1 MATIIPRWE
10 WRTFGRRFGIAEK
23 HFAELTP
30 AGIQESDEL
39 YLLGGTGENVKI
51 RDDLL
56 DIKVLRE
63 VDAAGLERWE
73 PVMKK
78 GFPLPKADVVS
89 VFALFHLAAPEFA
102 RETYTREQFLDELI
116 APQAVVRP
124 VRIHKRRVRYTIG
137 GCTSEVTDVR
147 AEGKTTRTIAIE
159 LEDASA
165 VVSAVASASLGCY
178 LNTSYPRGLRA
189 LLDGAP
195 ERYAVIDVGT
205 NSTKFH
211 VGERT
216 GDGTWRNSST
226 GPR

>member
-1 MATIIPRWE
+1 MAMIIPRWE
-10 WRTFGRRFGIAEK
+10 WRTFARHFEVAEK

-89 VFALFHLAAPEFA
+89 VFASLHLAAPELA

-116 APQAVVRP
+116 ASQAVVRP
-124 VRIHKRRVRYTIG
+124 VRLHKRRVRYTIG
-137 GCTSEVTDVR
+137 GCTS
-147 AEGKTTRTIAIE
+147 
-159 LEDASA
+159 
-165 VVSAVASASLGCY
+165 
-178 LNTSYPRGLRA
+178 
-189 LLDGAP
+189 
-195 ERYAVIDVGT
+195 
-205 NSTKFH
+205 
-211 VGERT
+211 
-216 GDGTWRNSST
+216 
-226 GPR
+226 